1 MSDDLLM
8 QLLGEVRETRAEVA
22 AIKDDVAEVKQ
33 DVKETRRQTTRTNG
47 RVTALEL
54 WRHGLAAVAE
64 SRSWIKPWVLGVASG
79 VVVAAITVGLTLAAA
94 AVFT

>member
-1 MSDDLLM
+1 MSEDPVLMLL
-8 QLLGEVRETRAEVA
+8 AE
-22 AIKDDVAEVKQ
+22 IKEDVAEIKREVK
-33 DVKETRRQTTRTNG
+33 RTNG

-79 VVVAAITVGLTLAAA
+79 VIVAAITVGLTLAAA